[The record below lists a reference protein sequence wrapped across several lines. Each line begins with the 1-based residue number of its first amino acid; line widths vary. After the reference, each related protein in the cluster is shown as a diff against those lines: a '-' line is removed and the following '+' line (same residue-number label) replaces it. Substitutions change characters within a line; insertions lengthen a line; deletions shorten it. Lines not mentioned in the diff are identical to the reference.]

1 MKKKFFISFLIV
13 SMLLGGC
20 SNYKELNQISIVV
33 GMGIDYFPKEKKY
46 HVITQIF
53 NPSAIATTTQ
63 SGSQSVPVIALDAK
77 GRTIS
82 EAVRNVSKKGSRQN
96 IYSHV
101 ALVIIGETLAKENSL
116 NYIFDVFERDSN
128 IRVNIPVIIARN
140 KSVDEIMNNIA
151 SLDKISAQSIVGKI
165 KNTSALLGENRDT
178 LMREAISAISSSG
191 REPVI
196 NGVSLE
202 NESEASQTLENA
214 NKVNSSYDKINGTG
228 IFKDGKLVGWLD
240 GPPAKSIQIIDNLI
254 KETNV
259 QIPCNKKEYDSMEIT
274 RVKSKTEIKIKGNIP
289 IINIK
294 IESIGHIDEVFCNS
308 NFDKAKTLNKYEKS
322 AENVIKQSI
331 EKGISEV
338 KKLGGD
344 AFGFGEKLYMVNPK
358 IYKKYEG
365 NWNDTFKKA
374 KVTVS
379 VDVQINN
386 VGMRKKP
393 YPY

>member
-13 SMLLGGC
+13 SILLCGC
-20 SNYKELNQISIVV
+20 SNYKELNQISIVNA
-33 GMGIDYFPKEKKY
+33 MGIDYLPKEKKY
-46 HVITQIF
+46 QTIIQII
-53 NPSAIATTTQ
+53 NPSALATQ
-63 SGSQSVPVIALDAK
+63 QGSQGIPVIALMEK

-82 EAVRNVSKKGSRQN
+82 EAARNISKKGSRSN

-101 ALVIIGETLAKENSL
+101 ALVIIGETLAKEKSL
-116 NYIFDVFERDSN
+116 KNIFDVFERDSK

-140 KSVDEIMNNIA
+140 DSVDKIMNNIA
-151 SLDKISAQSIVGKI
+151 PLDKISAKSIVGKI
-165 KNTSALLGENRDT
+165 KNTSALLGENHET
-178 LMREAISAISSSG
+178 LMHEAISAISSSG

-196 NGVSLE
+196 NGVIFK
-202 NESEASQTLENA
+202 NETKTSQTLENMERI
-214 NKVNSSYDKINGTG
+214 KSSYDLINGIG
-228 IFKDGKLVGWLD
+228 IFKDGKLAGWLD

-254 KETNV
+254 NEMNI
-259 QIPCNKKEYDSMEIT
+259 QIPCNKKDYDSMELS
-274 RVKSKTEIKIKGNIP
+274 RVKSKTKIKMKNDIP

-294 IESIGHIDEVFCNS
+294 VKSIGHIDEVLCND
-308 NFDKAKTLNKYEKS
+308 NFDKAITLHKYEKS

-358 IYKKYEG
+358 VYKKYER
-365 NWNDTFKKA
+365 NWNETFKKA
-374 KVTVS
+374 KVTVT

-386 VGMRKKP
+386 VGMRSKP
-393 YPY
+393 YPTD

>member
-1 MKKKFFISFLIV
+1 MKKKFSISFLIV
-13 SMLLGGC
+13 SILLGGC
-20 SNYKELNQISIVV
+20 SNYKELNQISIVNA
-33 GMGIDYFPKEKKY
+33 MGIDYLPKEKKY
-46 HVITQIF
+46 QMIIQII
-53 NPSAIATTTQ
+53 NPSAIATQT
-63 SGSQSVPVIALDAK
+63 GSQGIPVIAFDEK

-82 EAVRNVSKKGSRQN
+82 EAARNVSKKVSRTN

-101 ALVIIGETLAKENSL
+101 TLVIIGETLAKEKSL
-116 NYIFDVFERDSN
+116 NYIFDVFERDSK

-140 KSVDEIMNNIA
+140 KSVDKIMNNIA
-151 SLDKISAQSIVGKI
+151 ALDKLSAKSIVGKI
-165 KNTSALLGENRDT
+165 KNTSALLGENHDT

-196 NGVSLE
+196 NGTSLK
-202 NESEASQTLENA
+202 NESKTSQTVENY
-214 NKVNSSYDKINGTG
+214 NKVKSSYDMINGTG
-228 IFKDGKLVGWLD
+228 IFRDGKLVGWLE

-259 QIPCNKKEYDSMEIT
+259 QIPCNKKEYDSMELT
-274 RVKSKTEIKIKGNIP
+274 RVKSKTEIKMKGNIP

-294 IESIGHIDEVFCNS
+294 IKSIGHFDEVLCND
-308 NFDKAKTLNKYEKS
+308 NFDKAITLKKYEKS
-322 AENVIKQSI
+322 TENVVKQSI

-344 AFGFGEKLYMVNPK
+344 AFGFGEKLHMANPK
-358 IYKKYEG
+358 IYKKYEE

-393 YPY
+393 YPD

>member
-1 MKKKFFISFLIV
+1 VKKKFFISFLIV

-20 SNYKELNQISIVV
+20 SNYKELNQVSIVV
-33 GMGIDYFPKEKKY
+33 AIGIDYFPKENKY

-63 SGSQSVPVIALDAK
+63 SGSQSVPVIALDDK
-77 GRTIS
+77 GRTIL

-101 ALVIIGETLAKENSL
+101 ALIVIGETLAKEKSL
-116 NYIFDVFERDSN
+116 NYIFDVFERDSKV
-128 IRVNIPVIIARN
+128 RVNIPVIIARN

-151 SLDKISAQSIVGKI
+151 SLDKISAKSIVGKI
-165 KNTSALLGENRDT
+165 KNTSALLGENQET
-178 LMREAISAISSSG
+178 LMRQAISAISSSG

-196 NGVSLE
+196 NGVSIE
-202 NESEASQTLENA
+202 NESESSETLENA
-214 NKVNSSYDKINGTG
+214 NKVTSSYDKINGTG
-228 IFKDGKLVGWLD
+228 IFRNGKLVGWLD

-259 QIPCNKKEYDSMEIT
+259 QIPCNKKEYDSMELT
-274 RVKSKTEIKIKGNIP
+274 RVKSKTEIKIKNNIP

-294 IESIGHIDEVFCNS
+294 INSIGHIDEVFCNA

-358 IYKKYEG
+358 IYKKYES

-374 KVTVS
+374 KVTVN
-379 VDVQINN
+379 VDVQIDN
-386 VGMRKKP
+386 VGMRRKS